1 MKTIV
6 FDMDGVI
13 FDSERVI
20 FEEWKELS
28 KKYGF
33 ENIEIPYYKCI
44 GVNAATTRKIM
55 LDFYGEDFPYDEY
68 CREQSQKYHE
78 EFDGGRLPLKKGV
91 EELLKYLKEAG
102 FFVAIASS
110 TRSALVEQ
118 QIVDAGLRPYF
129 DRIVGGD
136 MVERSKPEPD
146 IFLKAIEGLTVKPQ
160 DVMVIEDSFN
170 GIRAAFHAGMI
181 PVMVPDMIEPDAEMR
196 EKAALILNDLLE
208 VKRYLECR

>member
-1 MKTIV
+1 MEVII

-13 FDSERVI
+13 FDSERVSV
-20 FEEWKELS
+20 EEWKELS

-91 EELLKYLKEAG
+91 EELLKYLKKEG

-110 TRSALVEQ
+110 TRRALVEQ

-136 MVERSKPEPD
+136 MVEKSKPEPD
-146 IFLKAIEGLTVKPQ
+146 IFLKAIEGLEVKPEE
-160 DVMVIEDSFN
+160 VLVIEDSYN
-170 GIRAAFHAGMI
+170 GIRAAYNAGMI
-181 PVMVPDMIEPDAEMR
+181 PVMVPDLVEPDDEMK
-196 EKAALILNDLLE
+196 EKAGIILKDLLE
-208 VKRYLECR
+208 VKEYLEN

>member
-1 MKTIV
+1 MEVII

-91 EELLKYLKEAG
+91 EELLKYLKKEG

-110 TRSALVEQ
+110 TRRALVEQ

-136 MVERSKPEPD
+136 MVEKSKPEPD
-146 IFLKAIEGLTVKPQ
+146 IFLKAIEGLEVKPEE
-160 DVMVIEDSFN
+160 VLVIEDSYN
-170 GIRAAFHAGMI
+170 GIRAAYNAGMI
-181 PVMVPDMIEPDAEMR
+181 PVMVPDLVEPDDEMK
-196 EKAALILNDLLE
+196 EKAGIILKDLLE
-208 VKRYLECR
+208 VKEYLEN